1 MKSLEKEG
9 DINPSNAAQIERQYK
24 QMFTI
29 QKMTKEEIKSEK
41 AKNYEEDSDIEFV
54 GGSNVSVFYFKL
66 RMAIKYV

>member
-1 MKSLEKEG
+1 MKFLEKEG
-9 DINPSNAAQIERQYK
+9 DINPINAALIDRKYK

-54 GGSNVSVFYFKL
+54 GGSNVSVFLFQIMCGY
-66 RMAIKYV
+66 